1 MKKAL
6 TVFLV
11 ILFMAAIGHAAEKS
25 GWWTDLKG
33 KVDKLTA
40 PKSQTT
46 TAVGGVR
53 GAKEESETVYWKG
66 KEKVSKEEL
75 DAFGSALNLA
85 LEGKAKEAEK
95 GFKSF
100 LDKYPKSALAEDAR
114 KSLQEL
120 TK

>member
-1 MKKAL
+1 MKKVL
-6 TVFLV
+6 MVFLAV
-11 ILFMAAIGHAAEKS
+11 LFIASVCGAAEKS
-25 GWWTDLKG
+25 GWWTNLKG
-33 KVDKLTA
+33 KVDKMTA

-75 DAFGSALNLA
+75 DAFGRALSLA
-85 LEGKAKEAEK
+85 LEGKVKEAEK

-100 LDKYPKSALAEDAR
+100 LDKYPKSALAEDAK